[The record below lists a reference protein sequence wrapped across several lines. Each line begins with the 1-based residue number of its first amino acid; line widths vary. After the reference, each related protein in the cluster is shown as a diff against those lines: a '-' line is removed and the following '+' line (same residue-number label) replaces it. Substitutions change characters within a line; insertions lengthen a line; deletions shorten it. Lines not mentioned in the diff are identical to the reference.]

1 MSGGGGLSI
10 SRVDKRRLNQL
21 VRQLP
26 GAVDEALDAAAHEA
40 LAQIVLSFNSSPAG
54 RTYERD
60 GVEHTASS
68 PGYPPNIDIGNLSG
82 SMRVEKTGTLEYQVM
97 DGVEYGVHLELGTE
111 RMAARPFVTPVF
123 EAMRQGEFGRAMK
136 RYLEDAGLW

>member
-1 MSGGGGLSI
+1 MSSGLSI

-21 VRQLP
+21 MRQLP
-26 GAVDEALDAAAHEA
+26 GAVDEALNAAADEA
-40 LAQIVLSFNSSPAG
+40 LTQIVLSFNSSPAG
-54 RTYERD
+54 RTYTH
-60 GVEHTASS
+60 GSVEHTASTPS
-68 PGYPPNIDIGNLSG
+68 YPPNVDIGNLKA

-97 DGVEYGVHLELGTE
+97 DGVEYGVYLELGTE

-123 EAMRQGEFGRAMK
+123 EAMRQGEFEQAIK